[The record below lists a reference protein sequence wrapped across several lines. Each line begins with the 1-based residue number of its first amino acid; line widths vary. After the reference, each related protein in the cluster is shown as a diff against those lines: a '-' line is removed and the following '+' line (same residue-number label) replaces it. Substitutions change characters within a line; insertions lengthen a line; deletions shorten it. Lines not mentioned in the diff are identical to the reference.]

1 VTLRDQIRRAASRK
15 VGMLTSDIADFTV
28 HQVGLA
34 CFKMAAKG
42 ELHKVKLG
50 RRAVRFF
57 TDPLLADALRERVR
71 TEQARLAHLGVSSAA
86 PSAKAWPE
94 GAEAVITEKTVFT
107 QCPSFTPQHA
117 GLCGN
122 ADHVYGGN
130 QRGRVTPRHLV
141 LERMRA
147 AP

>member
-1 VTLRDQIRRAASRK
+1 MTLRDLIRRAASRPI
-15 VGMLTSDIADFTV
+15 GMLTSDIANFTV

-71 TEQARLAHLGVSSAA
+71 TEQTRLAQLGAPTASAPA
-86 PSAKAWPE
+86 PRWPE
-94 GAEAVITEKTVFT
+94 GAVAQITERTVIT
-107 QCPSFTPQHA
+107 QCPSFGPQYA
-117 GLCGN
+117 GCTS
-122 ADHVYGGN
+122 DVSVYGGN
-130 QRGRVTPRHLV
+130 QRGRVVPPHLA